1 MTGQEKRVMR
11 CAVFLAMAAV
21 VGLAA
26 AANAQSVR
34 AVTTGPDE
42 SGARASVVMIVD
54 APGRPAAVGDGPR
67 NVVLGGEPAG
77 VKVIERP
84 RPDEAAAPP
93 RKMKITF
100 LGVVTSP
107 VGEALGEQ
115 LGLPRGVGLVVEF
128 VEPDSPAAAAGLFK
142 HDVLVRLEDQLLIN
156 QPQLAVLVRMR
167 KPGQRVTVTLK
178 RNAAERKIPVRLE
191 ETERLVAARPT
202 FAAWPT
208 SGMPRLSG
216 KSLAELLKS
225 PEAPDGLPQQCLINV
240 LGHGPIMSIVTGPGG
255 AAATASMSMS
265 DGEHTLNVTNR
276 NGENYLVAKD
286 IDGHVIFDGPIQ
298 TQEQRQAVPQDIRR
312 KLDRLAVLA
321 EVRIHAPGDG
331 HAEPQ
336 DRPPDEEP

>member
-1 MTGQEKRVMR
+1 MR
-11 CAVFLAMAAV
+11 CATFLTMVAV

-26 AANAQSVR
+26 AANAQNVR
-34 AVTTGPDE
+34 VVTTGPDE
-42 SGARASVVMIVD
+42 SGARASAMMIIE
-54 APGRPAAVGDGPR
+54 APGHPMNPGDGP
-67 NVVLGGEPAG
+67 
-77 VKVIERP
+77 KVIALDGAPPDVRVIKLP
-84 RPDEAAAPP
+84 RPDKAAAPP

-107 VGEALGEQ
+107 VGEPLGEQ

-128 VEPDSPAAAAGLFK
+128 VEPDSPAAVAGLFK

-167 KPGQRVTVTLK
+167 KPGERVTLTLK

-208 SGMPRLSG
+208 LGVPRLSR
-216 KSLAELLKS
+216 KNLAELLKS
-225 PEAPDGLPQQCLINV
+225 PEAPNGFPQQRLINMF
-240 LGHGPIMSIVTGPGG
+240 GHGPIMSIVTGPGG
-255 AAATASMSMS
+255 AAAVTATMSMS

-276 NGENYLVAKD
+276 DGEKYLVAKD
-286 IDGHVIFDGPIQ
+286 IEGNVIFDGPIQ
-298 TQEQRQAVPQDIRR
+298 TEEQRQAVPQDVRR

-321 EVRIHAPGDG
+321 EVHIHAPGDG

>member
-1 MTGQEKRVMR
+1 MR
-11 CAVFLAMAAV
+11 HATFLTMAAV

-26 AANAQSVR
+26 AANAQNVR

-42 SGARASVVMIVD
+42 SGARASAIMILD
-54 APGRPAAVGDGPR
+54 APGRPAPVGDGPR
-67 NVVLGGEPAG
+67 NVVVGGEPAG
-77 VKVIERP
+77 VKVIELH
-84 RPDEAAAPP
+84 RPDKAAAPP

-107 VGEALGEQ
+107 VGEPLGEQ
-115 LGLPRGVGLVVEF
+115 LGLPRGAGLVVEF

-167 KPGQRVTVTLK
+167 KPGERVTLTLK

-208 SGMPRLSG
+208 VGVPRLSR
-216 KSLAELLKS
+216 KNLAELLKS
-225 PEAPDGLPQQCLINV
+225 PEAPQQRLINMG
-240 LGHGPIMSIVTGPGG
+240 GHGPIMSIVTGPGG
-255 AAATASMSMS
+255 AAAATASMSMS
-265 DGEHTLNVTNR
+265 DGEHTLEVTNR
-276 NGENYLVAKD
+276 DGENYLVAKD
-286 IDGHVIFDGPIQ
+286 VEGHVIFDGPIQ
-298 TQEQRQAVPQDIRR
+298 TQEQREAVPPDVRR

>member
-1 MTGQEKRVMR
+1 MR
-11 CAVFLAMAAV
+11 CATFLTMAAV

-26 AANAQSVR
+26 AANAQNVHV
-34 AVTTGPDE
+34 VTTEPGE
-42 SGARASVVMIVD
+42 SGLHASAITIVD
-54 APGRPAAVGDGPR
+54 APGHPATVGDGP
-67 NVVLGGEPAG
+67 
-77 VKVIERP
+77 KVIALDGAPPDVRVIELP
-84 RPDEAAAPP
+84 RPDKAPVPP

-128 VEPDSPAAAAGLFK
+128 VEPDSPAAVAGLFK

-167 KPGQRVTVTLK
+167 KPGERVTLTLK
-178 RNAAERKIPVRLE
+178 RNAAERRIPVRLE
-191 ETERLVAARPT
+191 EAERLVAERPT

-208 SGMPRLSG
+208 SGVPKLSR
-216 KSLAELLKS
+216 KNLAELIKN
-225 PEAPDGLPQQCLINV
+225 PQAPNGLPQQHLFNM

-255 AAATASMSMS
+255 AAGASASMSMS

-276 NGENYLVAKD
+276 DGENYLVAKD
-286 IDGHVIFDGPIQ
+286 IQGNVIFDGPIQ
-298 TQEQRQAVPQDIRR
+298 TREQRQAVPPDVRR

-321 EVRIHAPGDG
+321 EVRIHAPAGG